1 MCSTVCFRNHFIRIN
16 VWLFIFMASF
26 SVSFIS
32 ASATR
37 TFFDKT
43 CTGATNIWMN
53 KKWKRH
59 FFFCRWCEKKQPPA
73 ETVYINSICLHL
85 VYFVVCPLLSWLN
98 GNLIILFLF
107 SVIYITSCNGIFIKK
122 MLTFFRWNPSKNTLH
137 PGGWVNGYPPTH
149 TYTYIDSLEWKN
161 KHWI

>member
-1 MCSTVCFRNHFIRIN
+1 MYDYLFLWHHFQWVLFPHPQREHSLIKHALGQRIYE
-16 VWLFIFMASF
+16 WI
-26 SVSFIS
+26 
-32 ASATR
+32 
-37 TFFDKT
+37 
-43 CTGATNIWMN
+43 

-137 PGGWVNGYPPTH
+137 PGGWVSSH
-149 TYTYIDSLEWKN
+149 SHIHI
-161 KHWI
+161 HWFSWMEK